1 MRRALAWFG
10 AALFCWCLVPWL
22 VAGEAKPPVIL
33 QLNPGGQPAAPPAE
47 EAKPKK
53 DPFEVPD
60 GSATELLEYIEGLK
74 KERPEEPTREAIIAF
89 LKKLHPAVFQ
99 AAVKVLET
107 EATAE
112 QQEQAMGY
120 VKMSATMMSRMGIA
134 EVNKKLQDLE
144 ASLTKA
150 GKEKLAG
157 QLKGMLL
164 SSRLEEAADQGP
176 EKLRSVI
183 NEVREYLSK
192 GVTLDNAEL
201 AIEAGQAAEG
211 SDDSALARE
220 TYTEM
225 GKLLIKA
232 EDERIQRLGRLMEGV
247 VRRLE
252 LVGNEIKIEGLLLSG
267 EPFDWEKYK
276 GKVVLV
282 DFWATWC
289 GPCRAETPH
298 LKKVYEKYR
307 DKGFEIV
314 GISLDRS
321 REPLEKYVADEK
333 IAWATVFNNDKP
345 SPTVEYYGIFAIPT
359 TVLVGKDGKVISLDA
374 RGRKLDAHLEKLLGP
389 VEEKTPTEPKPE

>member
-1 MRRALAWFG
+1 M
-10 AALFCWCLVPWL
+10 P
-22 VAGEAKPPVIL
+22 
-33 QLNPGGQPAAPPAE
+33 LNPGGQPSAPPAE

-53 DPFEVPD
+53 DPFAVPD

-89 LKKLHPAVFQ
+89 LKKLYPAVFQ

-120 VKMSATMMSRMGIA
+120 VKMSAAMMSRMGIPDF
-134 EVNKKLQDLE
+134 NKKLQDLE

-157 QLKGMLL
+157 QLKGLLL

-176 EKLRSVI
+176 EKLRAVI
-183 NEVREYLSK
+183 GEVREYLSK

-211 SDDSALARE
+211 SDDPALARE

-225 GKLLIKA
+225 SKLLAKA

-247 VRRLE
+247 VRRLD
-252 LVGNEIKIEGLLLSG
+252 LVGNEMKIEGSLLSG

-289 GPCRAETPH
+289 GPCRAEMPH
-298 LKKVYEKYR
+298 LKKVYEQYR

-359 TVLVGKDGKVISLDA
+359 TVLVGKDGKVITTDA
-374 RGRKLDAHLEKLLGP
+374 RGPKLNEHLEKLLGP
-389 VEEKTPTEPKPE
+389 ADEKTPTPPKP

>member
-1 MRRALAWFG
+1 MNKGLGLICLAFIC
-10 AALFCWCLVPWL
+10 FCLVPWL
-22 VAGEAKPPVIL
+22 DAGEAKPPTVL
-33 QLNPGGQPAAPPAE
+33 PLNPGGQAPAPATDE
-47 EAKPKK
+47 TKPKK

-60 GSATELLEYIEGLK
+60 GSAAELLEYIEGLK

-99 AAVKVLET
+99 AAVKVLES

-120 VKMSATMMSRMGIA
+120 VKMSATLMMRMGMA
-134 EVNKKLQDLE
+134 DVNTKLQDLE
-144 ASLTKA
+144 SRLNKA

-157 QLKGMLL
+157 QLKGLLL
-164 SSRLEEAADQGP
+164 SSRLEDAADQSP
-176 EKLRSVI
+176 EKLRAVI
-183 NEVREYLSK
+183 GEVREYLAK
-192 GVTLDNAEL
+192 GVTLDNVEL
-201 AIEAGQAAEG
+201 AMEAGQAAEG
-211 SDDSALARE
+211 SNDPALARE

-225 GKLLIKA
+225 SKLLAKA

-247 VRRLE
+247 VRRLD
-252 LVGNEIKIEGLLLSG
+252 LVGNEIKIEGALLSG

-289 GPCRAETPH
+289 GPCRAEMPH
-298 LKKVYEKYR
+298 LKKVYEQYR

-321 REPLEKYVADEK
+321 REPLEKYVAEEN

-374 RGRKLDAHLEKLLGP
+374 RGRKLNEHLEKLLGP
-389 VEEKTPTEPKPE
+389 VVEKAPTERKPE

>member
-1 MRRALAWFG
+1 MNKSLGLIG
-10 AALFCWCLVPWL
+10 AMLFCCCLVSWL
-22 VAGEAKPPVIL
+22 AAGEAKPPVVL
-33 QLNPGGQPAAPPAE
+33 PLNPGGQPSAPPAE

-53 DPFEVPD
+53 DPFAVPD

-120 VKMSATMMSRMGIA
+120 VKMSATMMSRMGIPD
-134 EVNKKLQDLE
+134 VNKKLQDLE

-157 QLKGMLL
+157 QLKGLLL

-176 EKLRSVI
+176 EKLRAVI
-183 NEVREYLSK
+183 GEVREYLSK

-211 SDDSALARE
+211 SDDPALARE

-252 LVGNEIKIEGLLLSG
+252 LVGNELKIEGLLLSG
-267 EPFDWEKYK
+267 EQFDWEKYK

-289 GPCRAETPH
+289 GPCRAEMPH
-298 LKKVYEKYR
+298 LKKVYEQYR

-359 TVLVGKDGKVISLDA
+359 TILVGKDGKVISLEA
-374 RGRKLDAHLEKLLGP
+374 RGRKLNEHLEKLLGP
-389 VEEKTPTEPKPE
+389 VDEKTPTERKPE

>member
-1 MRRALAWFG
+1 MSKGLGLVG
-10 AALFCWCLVPWL
+10 AMLLCCCLVSWL
-22 VAGEAKPPVIL
+22 AAGEAKPPVVVP
-33 QLNPGGQPAAPPAE
+33 LNPGGQPSAPPAE

-53 DPFEVPD
+53 DPFAVPD
-60 GSATELLEYIEGLK
+60 GSAAELLEYIEGLK

-89 LKKLHPAVFQ
+89 LKKLYPAVFQ

-120 VKMSATMMSRMGIA
+120 VKMSAAMMSRMGIPDF
-134 EVNKKLQDLE
+134 NKKLQDLE

-157 QLKGMLL
+157 QLKGLLL

-176 EKLRSVI
+176 EKLRAVI
-183 NEVREYLSK
+183 GEVREYLSK

-211 SDDSALARE
+211 SDDPALARE

-225 GKLLIKA
+225 SKLLAKA

-247 VRRLE
+247 VRRLD
-252 LVGNEIKIEGLLLSG
+252 LVGNEMKIEGSLLSG

-289 GPCRAETPH
+289 GPCRAEMPH
-298 LKKVYEKYR
+298 LKKVYEQYR

-359 TVLVGKDGKVISLDA
+359 TVLVGKDGKVITTDA
-374 RGRKLDAHLEKLLGP
+374 RGPKLNEHLEKLLGP
-389 VEEKTPTEPKPE
+389 ADEKTPTPPKP